1 MNKIKRVSVFLSVFV
16 VFIAVFAFLY
26 ISNCNT
32 AIEILSLTFA
42 FGGLLGLLL
51 QLKDSKDFNE
61 GSFITQ
67 LNDSFNNN
75 EAIQRIYRKLQ
86 MNEPISDSDTP
97 DIVAYLTYF
106 ETVWVLLKKN
116 ILDFDTLDNLFSY
129 RFFLAV
135 TNPDIQRIS
144 LIRYDSEYINLYMLE
159 KKWSEYAASH
169 SFFKPSPFSLKNVNP
184 NYELLTSGK
193 FNARKDT
200 IIRKADKNDAKE
212 IHNLMKK
219 VFDGLEDKT
228 LFVCDNE
235 EYVLSQLTETGFGVV
250 AEHNG
255 RIIGSFIARYPDDSP
270 DNLGID
276 ISLSEGE
283 LPKVVHFESIVVDE
297 EYRGNNLQQKMI
309 LFAEGLV
316 NRKVYRHLLAT
327 VSPANAPSLKSFEKN
342 GFSRIVTKEKYNG
355 LKRTVMY
362 KKI

>member
-1 MNKIKRVSVFLSVFV
+1 MNKFKRTSVFLSVFV
-16 VFIAVFAFLY
+16 VFIAVFSFLY
-26 ISNCNT
+26 ISDCNT
-32 AIEILSLTFA
+32 AIEILSLTIA
-42 FGGLLGLLL
+42 FGGLLGLLF

-135 TNPDIQRIS
+135 NNPDIQRIS
-144 LIRYDSEYINLYMLE
+144 LIKYDSEYINLYMLE

-169 SFFKPSPFSLKNVNP
+169 SFFKPSAFSLRNVNP
-184 NYELLTSGK
+184 NYDILTSGNIGK
-193 FNARKDT
+193 KNT
-200 IIRKADKNDAKE
+200 TLLRKAGKEDAEE
-212 IHNLMKK
+212 ISALMKK
-219 VFDGLEDKT
+219 VYNGLDDKT
-228 LFVCDNE
+228 LFVCDDY
-235 EYVLSQLTETGFGVV
+235 EYVYNQLSENGFGVV
-250 AEHNG
+250 AENNG
-255 RIIGSFIARYPDDSP
+255 KIIGSFIARYPADSS

-276 ISLSEGE
+276 ISLAEGE
-283 LPKVVHFESIVVDE
+283 LGKVVHFESVVVDG

-309 LFAEGLV
+309 LFAEGLL
-316 NRKVYRHLLAT
+316 NRKDYCHLLTT
-327 VSPANAPSLKSFEKN
+327 VAPHNAPSIKSFERN
-342 GFSRIVTKEKYNG
+342 GFRPMVTKEKYNG
-355 LKRTVMY
+355 LQRTVLY